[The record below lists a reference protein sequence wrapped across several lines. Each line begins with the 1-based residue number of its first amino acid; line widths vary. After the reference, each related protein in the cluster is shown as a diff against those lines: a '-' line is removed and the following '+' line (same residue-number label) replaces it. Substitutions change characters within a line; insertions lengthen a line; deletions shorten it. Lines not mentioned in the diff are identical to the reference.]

1 MSCQTNGPTRQHYF
15 TKYASSGKMYLH
27 DVDKKQNNISYII
40 SIFICFQIMN
50 NENQKELLQRYLKFI
65 QICQLLSSTKL
76 QPSTQNHFF
85 LKNLTE
91 QSSEPSD
98 PAVFYETL
106 ACPFRCTDLWKSK
119 NRDQTCQFRHR
130 NPCFIIA
137 VTVI

>member
-1 MSCQTNGPTRQHYF
+1 
-15 TKYASSGKMYLH
+15 MYLH

-85 LKNLTE
+85 LKILLNK
-91 QSSEPSD
+91 
-98 PAVFYETL
+98 AV
-106 ACPFRCTDLWKSK
+106 
-119 NRDQTCQFRHR
+119 
-130 NPCFIIA
+130 NP
-137 VTVI
+137 VTQLFFTKH